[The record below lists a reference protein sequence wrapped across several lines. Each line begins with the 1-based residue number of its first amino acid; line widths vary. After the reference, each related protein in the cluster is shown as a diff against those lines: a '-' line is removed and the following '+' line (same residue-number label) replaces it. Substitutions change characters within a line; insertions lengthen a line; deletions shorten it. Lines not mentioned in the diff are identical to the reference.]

1 MLTLTHIFLHNWRH
15 FERCLINIED
25 GITPSQNS
33 DADWS
38 TILDALRLVL
48 VADMQPIYAPNST
61 PGQSVHY
68 AVSKQTNDHSPGDNH
83 TPDNTHAHHQ
93 EQDGKTTTYVALEF
107 THTERE
113 SQVTLGACIET
124 IDAIFPTTFF
134 FIVAEA
140 LDPALFVHEDGVL
153 TSEELQQALR
163 PRTDAHIYRQVG
175 EYQAEM
181 LTYLGGLTHRFCD
194 LFERA
199 ASFHPPR
206 DMHQFVMQWLLEPRP
221 LELEAFRRAT
231 EDYTYLDMATR
242 EAQEKVTALHAIVRR
257 QTDVRHLRQRYAEN
271 TVLAALLR
279 LAAAQQRMDEQNHRL
294 DWLQQRVARTE
305 TELSSMQAER
315 QKAQD
320 ALLEAKLKLRQTNV
334 GRRYDEIQQDIKQ
347 ISSDADIVHA
357 RWITLLHDLTL
368 EEATLRPLLNPPSHA
383 PPIEQTDTID
393 ISLTPNEREKLRS
406 LIDNIAAL
414 SPHQPPTQA
423 FIALLEDVIPS
434 LDAALSR
441 ARESYFHVREQIKD
455 LRLRG
460 KELNHNLER
469 LREEERRY
477 PKDVERVCELLT
489 HVIGERP
496 PLLCEVLEIPNERW
510 QNAVEAMLG
519 AQRFAI
525 LVQPKHVDLAM
536 QVINRA
542 RTKEN
547 IYNVRLLNVAK
558 TLQDKPQLH
567 EHSLARQVQTNFQAL
582 RSYIGTLLGDVIAC
596 ETVDDLRQHRCAITP
611 EVVLCTNWTI
621 YMLAPESYQPWYIG
635 ERASN
640 SQIRSIV
647 QELREMSNHLT
658 TLTQQAEHIGAHV
671 ERLSHVRTLSNLLQ
685 RFNAPLDERPLRT
698 QIANYIAQQQSLD
711 TAGVESLNA
720 EIENLSNTIA
730 QLQED
735 ERRLIADTAAWHT
748 EMETR
753 ASDKEDTKRELEE
766 CEHQASEVRSKYPY
780 AITTAEELLAGY
792 LPDPET
798 HHIQAAYTR
807 IIRKVEATARGFE
820 TRLMNEMQ
828 QLVRLATTYN
838 TRYHFVARPD
848 DPDDQRYSAEEQR
861 LTSVELPRY
870 HEQIE
875 KAKNHAL
882 EGVRD
887 YVLHA
892 MRERLFTARQ
902 QLDHFKD
909 MLARLDIQGERYTFS
924 YHLDEELSTYYELI
938 TEAHGLGT
946 EPVVNSELYAR
957 SKDVFDSLYL
967 ALTRTP
973 NTDDE
978 KQKQERILDYRRYF
992 TYELGMI
999 RTDTTQTSSRLS
1011 ARVKQKLGSDTP
1023 VPFYL
1028 IIAAAFTQLYHTNTH
1043 KDQPTIRL
1051 VPFNEAF
1058 SKIDQERADA
1068 VLDIYEKL
1076 GLQVISAKLVR
1087 ET

>member
-15 FERCLINIED
+15 FERCLINIAD
-25 GITPSQNS
+25 GIAPSQNS

-38 TILDALRLVL
+38 TILDALKLVL
-48 VADMQPIYAPNST
+48 VADMQPIRATNSML
-61 PGQSVHY
+61 GQSVHY
-68 AVSKQTNDHSPGDNH
+68 AVPKQTNDDIHGENH
-83 TPDNTHAHHQ
+83 TPNYANAWHQQHA
-93 EQDGKTTTYVALEF
+93 GKTTTYVALEF
-107 THTERE
+107 THAECE
-113 SQVTLGACIET
+113 SQVTLGVCIET
-124 IDAIFPTTFF
+124 IDSVFPTYFF
-134 FIVAEA
+134 FIVAES
-140 LDPALFVHEDGVL
+140 LDPTLFIHEDGVL
-153 TSEELQQALR
+153 TGQELQWALR
-163 PRTDAHIYRQVG
+163 PRNDAHIYRQVG

-181 LTYLGGLTHRFCD
+181 LAYLGGLNQRFCD

-199 ASFHPPR
+199 ASFQPPR

-221 LELEAFRRAT
+221 LEREALHRAT

-257 QTDVRHLRQRYAEN
+257 QTDIRHLRQRYAEN

-279 LAAAQQRMDEQNHRL
+279 LAAAQQCMDEQNHRL

-305 TELSSMQAER
+305 TELASMQAER
-315 QKAQD
+315 QKAHD
-320 ALLEAKLKLRQTNV
+320 ALLEAKLKLRQTSV

-368 EEATLRPLLNPPSHA
+368 EEATLRPLLTPQSHA
-383 PPIEQTDTID
+383 PSIEQTDGID
-393 ISLTPNEREKLRS
+393 ISLTPSEREKLRS
-406 LIDNIAAL
+406 LLDNIAAL
-414 SPHQPPTQA
+414 SPYQPPTKA
-423 FIALLEDVIPS
+423 FVALLEGVIPS

-441 ARESYFHVREQIKD
+441 AREAYFHVREQIKD
-455 LRLRG
+455 LRHYG
-460 KELNHNLER
+460 KELNHNLEH
-469 LREEERRY
+469 LREKERRY

-489 HVIGERP
+489 HVLGERP
-496 PLLCEVLEIPNERW
+496 PLLCEVLEIPDERW

-542 RTKEN
+542 RTKEH
-547 IYNVRLLNVAK
+547 IYDVRVLNVAK
-558 TLQDKPQLH
+558 TLQDKRRVP
-567 EHSLARQVQTNFQAL
+567 EHSLAHQVQTSFEAL
-582 RSYIGTLLGDVIAC
+582 RSYVGTLLGDIIAC
-596 ETVDDLRQHRCAITP
+596 ETVNELRQHRCAITP
-611 EVVLCTNWTI
+611 EVVLCINWTI
-621 YMLAPESYQPWYIG
+621 YMLSPASYQPWYIG
-635 ERASN
+635 ERAST
-640 SQIRSIV
+640 SQIRFIV
-647 QELREMSNHLT
+647 QELREMSNSLT
-658 TLTQQAEHIGAHV
+658 ILTQQAEHIGAHV
-671 ERLSHVRTLSNLLQ
+671 ERLSHVRILSNLLQ
-685 RFNAPLDERPLRT
+685 RFDAPLDERPLRT

-711 TAGVESLNA
+711 TAGVESLNT
-720 EIENLSNTIA
+720 EIEHLSNTIA
-730 QLQED
+730 QMQEE
-735 ERRLIADTAAWHT
+735 ERRLIADTAAWYT
-748 EMETR
+748 EMEQR
-753 ASDKEDTKRELEE
+753 ANDIENTKRDLEE
-766 CEHQASEVRSKYPY
+766 CEHQAGDVRSKYPY
-780 AITTAEELLAGY
+780 VVTTAEELLAGY

-798 HHIQAAYTR
+798 HNRQAAYMR
-807 IIRKVEATARGFE
+807 IIRKVEAAARGFE
-820 TRLMNEMQ
+820 MRLMNEMH

-848 DPDDQRYSAEEQR
+848 DPDDQRYAAEEQR

-870 HEQIE
+870 YEQIE
-875 KAKNHAL
+875 KAKQKAL

-892 MRERLFTARQ
+892 MRERFFTARQ

-924 YHLDEELSTYYELI
+924 YHLNEELSTYYELI
-938 TEAHGLGT
+938 TEAHVLGT
-946 EPVVNSELYAR
+946 EPVINSELYAR

-967 ALTRTP
+967 VLTRP
-973 NTDDE
+973 PDTDEE
-978 KQKQERILDYRRYF
+978 KQKQECVLDYRRYF

-999 RTDTTQTSSRLS
+999 RTDTAQPASRLS

-1028 IIAAAFTQLYHTNTH
+1028 IIAAAFTQLYYTNKQ

-1068 VLDIYEKL
+1068 VLDVYEKL